1 MEAGPPP
8 SSMTQADATTDKCTK
23 IKSSSVNMYV
33 THHTIQLTSCPEI
46 MLSSPGNGVPNLL
59 PFPFPVL
66 HRSYTTFYFLSLI
79 CFDLMLIS
87 FLTPQTLRDMERE

>member
-8 SSMTQADATTDKCTK
+8 SSMTQADATSAQRYRV
-23 IKSSSVNMYV
+23 SSSVNMYV